1 VRHGVEPAEDGG
13 NIRVRTRAAMG
24 RVEIVVDNSLP
35 GPGARPNPGH
45 GVALDN
51 VRARLRLLHDLDA
64 KFEAGKHGEA
74 WRVRIV
80 VPLGERTS

>member
-1 VRHGVEPAEDGG
+1 MNGPTLAVSL
-13 NIRVRTRAAMG
+13 N
-24 RVEIVVDNSLP
+24 LP
-35 GPGARPNPGH
+35 GPGTRPNPGH

-80 VPLGERTS
+80 VPMGERTS